1 MSFDAMSFEAQ
12 LLAASSFEAMSFC
25 SASLHHDASEGRLDV
40 GVGLGDLDHRSRV
53 PLLLQLLLLQS
64 PDVLA
69 HALVDVGVLRVRLD
83 HVPPVFPELINLGS
97 IEKVL
102 LLC

>member
-1 MSFDAMSFEAQ
+1 MSFDAMSFEAH